1 MNNEELKAKVISIIP
16 KAELKEGGQFLEAT
30 VAPNKIAELAK
41 GLKES
46 PDTAFD
52 FLMCLTGMDYG
63 DSLGVIYHLESTTLR
78 HKIVLKTKASSRE
91 NPVIESITSVFHA
104 AECLEREV
112 YDLFGVSFR
121 NHPDLRRL
129 FLEETWVGHPL
140 RKDYV
145 DEINIIER

>member
-1 MNNEELKAKVISIIP
+1 MSNEELKAKVISIFP
-16 KAELKEGGQFLEAT
+16 KADVKEGKQFLEAT

-52 FLMCLTGMDYG
+52 FLFCLTGMDYG
-63 DSLGVIYHLESTTLR
+63 DSLGVIYHLESTLLR
-78 HKIVLKTKASSRE
+78 HKIVLKTRASNRE
-91 NPVIESITSVFHA
+91 NPVIESISGVYMA
-104 AECLEREV
+104 ADCLEREV
-112 YDLFGVSFR
+112 YDLFGITFR

-129 FLEETWVGHPL
+129 FLEETWAGYPL